1 MLAGL
6 KNLEKLIE
14 LIGFKPNNNPTGSI
28 SLDELEALSQLVCL
42 YLYGLERVSETN
54 IVKTANLVCKDR
66 L

>member
-42 YLYGLERVSETN
+42 YLYGLETN